1 MKLGEKN
8 GMVMALSLSHIAES
22 LTLVAGY
29 ENGLVIVAQLSAQ
42 TGWTVRYQAKS
53 HSQPILSLDVTPDRE
68 FFLTSSADAILAKH
82 PLPQPTPRGSSPLD
96 ATGRI
101 LEPHG
106 ESIGE
111 GQEKTGAKTP
121 IVQTSL
127 LSAALAEHREVP
139 TSNTPQTTNAGAH
152 EARVAT
158 EPVKVVNTKHS
169 GQQSLRVRSDGRVF
183 ATGGWDSKVRVYS
196 TKTLKEVA
204 VLKWHQAGCYAVA
217 FAKVNEGQDPAPRVG
232 GDEPGTAAA
241 VAASASDLQQRDKTS
256 LATIPKLGGLSLRD
270 KRKLQAKTD
279 HWLAAGSKDGKVSL
293 WKVF

>member
-8 GMVMALSLSHIAES
+8 GMVMALSVSYIANS

-42 TGWTVRYQAKS
+42 IGWMVRYRAKP
-53 HSQPILSLDVTPDRE
+53 HSQPILSLGVTPDSE
-68 FFLTSSADAILAKH
+68 FFFTSSADAIIAKH
-82 PLPQPTPRGSSPLD
+82 PLPTSTPRGSSAGD
-96 ATGRI
+96 AAQRI
-101 LEPHG
+101 LEPRG
-106 ESIGE
+106 ESRAE
-111 GQEKTGAKTP
+111 GQEDTSAKAA
-121 IVQTSL
+121 IAQTSL
-127 LSAALAEHREVP
+127 LSAALAQHRDVP
-139 TSNTPQTTNAGAH
+139 TTNTPQTANAGAH
-152 EARVAT
+152 EARVTT

-169 GQQSLRVRSDGRVF
+169 GQQSLRVRSDGRIF

-217 FAKVNEGQDPAPRVG
+217 FAKVDEGQGSALKADKK
-232 GDEPGTAAA
+232 PGIAAA
-241 VAASASDLQQRDKTS
+241 VAASASDLQQRDETS
-256 LATIPKLGGLSLRD
+256 LATIPKLGGFALRD
-270 KRKLQAKTD
+270 KRKLQAKSE